1 VRRGP
6 DIGVGV
12 AVGLA
17 GPMPHRRPAAS
28 AFDTQRFF
36 ALLPGATQTR

>member
-1 VRRGP
+1 M
-6 DIGVGV
+6 
-12 AVGLA
+12 A
-17 GPMPHRRPAAS
+17 PMQPHRRPAAS

>member
-1 VRRGP
+1 VIAIER
-6 DIGVGV
+6 
-12 AVGLA
+12 
-17 GPMPHRRPAAS
+17 RRPAAS